1 VTIKVDL
8 VMAEF
13 GSKRQNSNHQ
23 TFNNLNVGR
32 DKFNP
37 TLDSFIK
44 YFSNIE
50 GVEFSVSIYTD
61 QDYTSQD
68 ESLTFIKKDPFFNP
82 NHPRYGWRCNDYYKV
97 QALLESDADIA
108 ISLDSDMLI
117 VSQEVETIIP
127 LTKKFGIA
135 LPANPRMLVRVDGNI
150 GSDGCI
156 TKKYD
161 DSRGNGFSTNMS
173 PIAFDT
179 KNTRARTLLEEYS
192 RHMIE
197 DPVRGPLAMWR
208 AQWTSGINPYVLPVQ
223 WCICNQDCG
232 IGNEIIL
239 HLGNQ
244 PVIDHYLKD
253 KG

>member
-1 VTIKVDL
+1 MTVKVNL

-13 GSKRQNSNHQ
+13 GQNRQNSNKHA
-23 TFNNLNVGR
+23 FKDFNVGR
-32 DKFNP
+32 SKFNP

-50 GVEFSVSIYTD
+50 QVELSVSIYTD
-61 QDYTSQD
+61 QNYKSQD
-68 ESLTFIKKDPFFNP
+68 KFLNFVKKEPFFDP
-82 NHPRYGWRCNDYYKV
+82 KHPRYGWRCNDYYKV

-117 VSQEVETIIP
+117 VSPEVETIIP
-127 LTKKFGIA
+127 LTQKFGIT
-135 LPANPRMLVRVDGNI
+135 LPANPRMLVKVDGNI
-150 GSDGCI
+150 GSDGNKN
-156 TKKYD
+156 KKYD
-161 DSRGNGFSTNMS
+161 NSGGNGFSTNMS
-173 PIAFDT
+173 PISFDT
-179 KNTRARTLLEEYS
+179 KNKRARTLLEEYS

-208 AQWTSGINPYVLPVQ
+208 AQWSSGINPYILPVQ

-244 PVIDHYLKD
+244 PVIDYYLKEQ
-253 KG
+253 K